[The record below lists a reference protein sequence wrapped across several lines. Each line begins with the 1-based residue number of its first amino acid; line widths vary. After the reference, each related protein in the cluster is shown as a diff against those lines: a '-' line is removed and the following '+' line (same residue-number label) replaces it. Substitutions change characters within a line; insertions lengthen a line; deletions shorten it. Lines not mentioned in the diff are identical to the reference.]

1 LLEINIKKFGNPKT
15 CFYLGKKPYIM
26 ILLAQYLLVGVVIG
40 FLLEHTI
47 RWTGN
52 SVSFGERLWMITLW
66 PIMIVVFVVYFIKG
80 LNED

>member
-1 LLEINIKKFGNPKT
+1 
-15 CFYLGKKPYIM
+15 M

>member
-1 LLEINIKKFGNPKT
+1 
-15 CFYLGKKPYIM
+15 M
-26 ILLAQYLLVGVVIG
+26 ILLITQYLLVGVVIG

-47 RWTGN
+47 RWTGS

>member
-15 CFYLGKKPYIM
+15 CLYLGKKPYIM
-26 ILLAQYLLVGVVIG
+26 ILLAQYLLAGVVIG

-47 RWTGN
+47 RWSG
-52 SVSFGERLWMITLW
+52 SDVSFGERLWMITLW
-66 PIMIVVFVVYFIKG
+66 PIMLIVFVVYFIKG